1 MKNLFRVVALFFL
14 FSFFSQALSS
24 ELEIKKSCTYAGRV
38 VSGFSSL
45 KKGAVLKCKVKVR
58 NICPF
63 LLRGVR
69 VRVVIP
75 SRIGYLSG
83 SGNPVFLK
91 GKEKNYIVWTIPHLS
106 PTEER
111 VFYYKLRVER

>member
-1 MKNLFRVVALFFL
+1 
-14 FSFFSQALSS
+14 
-24 ELEIKKSCTYAGRV
+24 
-38 VSGFSSL
+38 L
-45 KKGAVLKCKVKVR
+45 KGGAVLKCKVKVK
-58 NICPF
+58 NVHPF
-63 LLRGVR
+63 FLRDVR
-69 VRVVIP
+69 VRVVVP
-75 SRIGYLSG
+75 SELRYLSG